1 MTRLGQSV
9 LIAAVAVVLVP
20 TGFAYP
26 HVESQGIVLTAG
38 FNPYEDAAVKQGQQ
52 LGIGSVRLEGPTRV
66 EVLSHQR
73 FTIVYTAGRAGI
85 KPGGGLR
92 IGLRHLSNW
101 SLPQT
106 TDPGAEGFTVVKA
119 SAEQRV
125 QITVDFRSKYFA
137 EYFAW
142 HNMIEVLLPERGLQP
157 GETIRITLGD
167 RSGGAPGMRVQPFDE
182 ARFVFKTYV
191 DALGEGKY
199 LPLANSPAIEIIAAE
214 PERLHVVMPSDAV
227 AGQPTWCLVRA
238 EDRYGNPAPRYRG
251 RVKLT
256 ATEPQG
262 LLPPAYAFT
271 ADDRAVHRFE
281 KIVLTRPGLHTISVS
296 DGQFVARSN
305 PVRVTKEQPT
315 ELLLWGDLHG
325 HTLFSDGRGTVE
337 EYYAFAENVAGLDFC
352 AVSDHAFELVDAMW
366 AHSKQVTNRANRPGR
381 FVTFQA
387 YEWSGTTQQGGDH
400 NCYFLDHDPPLYRST
415 NYYCPD
421 NLQMGHDAAP
431 KLAHVTDLFAALN
444 RHLTDKNVFCIPHF
458 GGRKGNPE
466 FHDPKVQRMIEIFSE
481 HRRSEDWATTHLT
494 RGHRLGIMASTDN
507 HFGNPGHGY
516 LKPSYD
522 WALQEIGMAALAVRA
537 PAHTRRSI
545 FHALYDRRVYAT
557 SGDRII
563 LDFTA
568 DGHPMG
574 SEFNTATAPELSVEV
589 AGTAV
594 IKRIEIK
601 KNSQLVH
608 TSEPCTREA
617 TLRWQDPDFDAAQAC
632 YYYVR
637 VEQANGEEAISSP
650 IWLVGP

>member
-1 MTRLGQSV
+1 MTRLFQSA
-9 LIAAVAVVLVP
+9 LAVALLLVLTPIGHAHSGAALQGVVL
-20 TGFAYP
+20 
-26 HVESQGIVLTAG
+26 
-38 FNPYEDAAVKQGQQ
+38 NPYEDAAVEQGQQ

-73 FTIVYTAGRAGI
+73 FTILFTAGCAGV

-106 TDPGAEGFTVVKA
+106 TDPEAEGFTVVKA
-119 SAEQRV
+119 PVEQRV
-125 QITVDFRSKYFA
+125 QITVDFRGKYFA

-157 GETIRITLGD
+157 GETMRIILGD
-167 RSGGAPGMRVQPFDE
+167 RSGGAPGIRVQPFDE
-182 ARFVFKTYV
+182 ACFVFKTYV
-191 DALGEGKY
+191 DALGEGKF

-214 PERLHVVMPSDAV
+214 PYRLNVVTPSDAV
-227 AGQPTWCLVRA
+227 AGHPTWCLIRA

-251 RVKLT
+251 RVTL
-256 ATEPQG
+256 ATTDTQAS
-262 LLPPAYAFT
+262 LPRAYTFT
-271 ADDRAVHRFE
+271 AKDRGVYRCE
-281 KIVLTRPGLHTISVS
+281 SIVLNGPGLYRISVS
-296 DGQFVARSN
+296 DGQFAAVSN
-305 PVRVTKEQPT
+305 PVRVASQQPA

-325 HTLFSDGRGTVE
+325 HTLLSDGRGTVE

-366 AHSKQVTNRANRPGR
+366 EHSKQVTNRRNRPGR

-400 NCYFLDHDPPLYRST
+400 NCYFLDDDPPLYRST

-431 KLAHVTDLFAALN
+431 KLAHVTDVFSALN

-458 GGRKGNPE
+458 GGRKGNPD

-481 HRRSEDWATTHLT
+481 HRRSEDWVTSYLT
-494 RGHRLGIMASTDN
+494 RAQRLGIMASTDG

-522 WALQEIGMAALAVRA
+522 WAQQEIGMAALAVRA

-563 LDFTA
+563 LDFSA

-574 SEFNTATAPELSVEV
+574 SEFKTTTPPEFSVEV
-589 AGTAV
+589 AGTALITRV
-594 IKRIEIK
+594 EIK
-601 KNSQLVH
+601 KNSRLVCA
-608 TSEPCTREA
+608 SEPSTREA
-617 TLRWQDPDFDAAQAC
+617 TLTWRDPDFDASKAC

-650 IWLVGP
+650 IWLLRP